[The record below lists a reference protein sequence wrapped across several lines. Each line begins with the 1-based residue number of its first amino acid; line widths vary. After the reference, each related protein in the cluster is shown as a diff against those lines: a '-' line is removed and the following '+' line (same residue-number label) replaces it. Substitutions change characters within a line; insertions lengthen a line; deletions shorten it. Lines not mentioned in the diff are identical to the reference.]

1 MGREYR
7 SIAVTAD
14 EFDQAVRA
22 YLASREVRA
31 VHGASIASLDLENA
45 DEPDQVQC
53 RIRLAE
59 PMLDGVEEILLDAAE
74 LVEAMVQLCRARA
87 VPLPRSALKTIGRV
101 NGDLALMIE
110 LDFF

>member
-7 SIAVTAD
+7 SIAVTAE

-31 VHGASIASLDLENA
+31 VHSASIASLDLEHL
-45 DEPDQVQC
+45 DDPGQVRC
-53 RIRLAE
+53 RIGLAE
-59 PMLDGVEEILLDAAE
+59 PMLDGVEEIVLDAPE
-74 LVEAMVQLCRARA
+74 LVEAMVQLCRAKA
-87 VPLPRSALKTIGRV
+87 VPLPKSGLKTIGRV
-101 NGDLALMIE
+101 NGDFALMIE